1 MADKKKF
8 KKREVDILE
17 SKKIESAN
25 AYIAGKDGHQ
35 VPLVV
40 RSAYEDVKREVWRLH
55 HLKTGMPA
63 LPGSIAKK
71 EASKSNGAHPA
82 VTGLSIGGMNEV
94 IEYVFGVGFEGDTAT
109 MGFLAVPFIDGGITA
124 LIATIA
130 AFLAKGSKK

>member
-40 RSAYEDVKREVWRLH
+40 RSAYEDVKREVWRLQ

-63 LPGSIAKK
+63 LPGTTKQA
-71 EASKSNGAHPA
+71 ASKSNGAHPA
-82 VTGLSIGGMNEV
+82 VTGLSIGGMKEV
-94 IEYVFGVGFEGDTAT
+94 IDYVFGVGFEGDTAT
-109 MGFLAVPFIDGGITA
+109 MGFLALPFIDGGITA